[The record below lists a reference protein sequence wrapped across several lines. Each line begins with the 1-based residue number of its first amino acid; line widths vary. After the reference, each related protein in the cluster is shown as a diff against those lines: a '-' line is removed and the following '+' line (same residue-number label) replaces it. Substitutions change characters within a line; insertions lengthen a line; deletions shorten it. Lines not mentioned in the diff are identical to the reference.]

1 MTAPTP
7 TSNSLDTPLLDA
19 IRTPAD
25 MRALPVAKL
34 DALAS
39 ELRAHLLHHVSQTG
53 GHLSSNLGV
62 VELTIALHYCFD
74 TPATPLVWDV
84 GHQAYIHKMLTGR
97 ANQMHTLRKLG
108 GLAPFTKR
116 EESEY
121 DAFIA
126 GHAGTSVSGALGM
139 AMATG
144 KQAVAIIGDGG
155 LTAGMAF
162 EAMNHAG
169 DVKAPLVIVLNDNG
183 MSISENVGYLNQ
195 NAKHVKHLCDATGF
209 DYVADVGGHN
219 LTDLL
224 NTFNKIKQYQ
234 TPVLVHVHTQK
245 GAGYERAQQHP
256 IQYHGVGAFDIEHGV
271 GASNSDLTFSKLFGL
286 WATYTANTHNELRVI
301 TPAMTQG
308 SGLDGFA
315 RSHPKQCIDVGI
327 AEQHSV
333 TLGAGMATQGL
344 KPVVAIYST
353 FLQRAYDQLIH
364 DVALQ
369 DLPVIF
375 AIDRAGLVGADGATH
390 HGVFDLAMLCAVPNM
405 TVMTPSNAQEC
416 WYMFNTAW
424 QMNTPVAIRYPKGVC
439 PKSNAFVVD
448 EKTLPIGKGHVV
460 RKGQKVAILV
470 FGTLLEQCEN
480 IAQELDATLV
490 DMRFAKPLDT
500 ALIDE
505 LAQTHEQFIC
515 VEEHIIKNGVGQQ
528 ISAYVSEQ
536 GYAINVRCLGMP
548 DTFIEHGSRSDLLNS
563 TSLNQ
568 VKLEDGIKGALS

>member
-1 MTAPTP
+1 MTTPTP
-7 TSNSLDTPLLDA
+7 TTLPITPLLDG
-19 IRTPAD
+19 IHCPAD
-25 MRALPVAKL
+25 VRALPETEL
-34 DALAS
+34 EALAS
-39 ELRAHLLHHVSQTG
+39 ELRAHLLHHVSHTG

-62 VELTIALHYCFD
+62 VELTIALHFCFD

-97 ANQMHTLRKLG
+97 ADQMHSLRQLG

-144 KQAVAIIGDGG
+144 EQAVAIIGDGG

-169 DVKAPLVIVLNDNG
+169 DVQAPVVIVLNDNG

-195 NAKHVKHLCDATGF
+195 NAKHVQHLCEATGF
-209 DYVADVGGHN
+209 YYVGHVN
-219 LTDLL
+219 GHHLTDLL
-224 NTFNKIKQYQ
+224 ETFNKIKHHRA
-234 TPVLVHVHTQK
+234 PVLVHVHTKK
-245 GAGYERAQQHP
+245 GAGYERAQQQP
-256 IQYHGVGAFDIEHGV
+256 IAYHGVGAFDVAKGLGV
-271 GASNSDLTFSKLFGL
+271 PSGDLTFSKLFGV
-286 WATYTANTHNELRVI
+286 WVSHTAQKHDTLRVI
-301 TPAMTQG
+301 TPAMTEG
-308 SGLDGFA
+308 SGLAEFA

-327 AEQHSV
+327 AEQHAV
-333 TLGAGMATQGL
+333 TLAAGMATQGL

-369 DLPVIF
+369 NLPVIF

-390 HGVFDLAMLCAVPNM
+390 HGVFDLAMLCAVPNI
-405 TVMTPSNAQEC
+405 TVMTPSNTQEC
-416 WYMFNTAW
+416 WHMLNMAW
-424 QMNTPVAIRYPKGVC
+424 QMNTPVAIRYPKGLC
-439 PKSNAFVVD
+439 PKAKVFTMGD
-448 EKTLPIGKGHVV
+448 KTIDLGKGHIV
-460 RKGQKVAILV
+460 RQGQKVAILV
-470 FGTLLEQCEN
+470 FGTLLESCEH
-480 IAQELDATLV
+480 IAQELNATLV

-505 LAQTHEQFIC
+505 LAQTHSQFIC
-515 VEEHIIKNGVGQQ
+515 VEEHVVKNGVGQQ
-528 ISAYVSEQ
+528 VCAHVAEQ
-536 GYAINVRCLGMP
+536 NHTVNVHCVGVP
-548 DTFIEHGSRSDLLNS
+548 DVFVQHGSRDELLKKMVC
-563 TSLNQ
+563 
-568 VKLEDGIKGALS
+568 VKRR